1 MTFHLGRQSSAKG
14 SRAVRGKS
22 PRVAICFDVA
32 MFERISGEAQRRRMP
47 FAEVVREKV
56 LAAYQADLQPS
67 KTEEVAD

>member
-1 MTFHLGRQSSAKG
+1 
-14 SRAVRGKS
+14 
-22 PRVAICFDVA
+22 